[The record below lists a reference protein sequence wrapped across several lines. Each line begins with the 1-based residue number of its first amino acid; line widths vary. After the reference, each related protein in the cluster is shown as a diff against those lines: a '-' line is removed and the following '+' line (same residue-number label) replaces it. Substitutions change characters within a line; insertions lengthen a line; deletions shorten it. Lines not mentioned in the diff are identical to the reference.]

1 MTDELLD
8 LSDIANLYRVSRR
21 YARDVLVKSPGF
33 TMPVLAISQK
43 TRRWL
48 SKLRAKAMLH
58 WLPNAKFTGYATH
71 NRIQRNETRNTCTA
85 AKLL

>member
-33 TMPVLAISQK
+33 PMPVLAISQK
-43 TRRWL
+43 TRRW
-48 SKLRAKAMLH
+48 RTPH
-58 WLPNAKFTGYATH
+58 IWLK
-71 NRIQRNETRNTCTA
+71 RRSCI
-85 AKLL
+85 LL